1 MMSWVGCLLTD
12 SEIFILIVENSPILL
27 KNSVIPILSTFMY
40 LLALNNFAA
49 HNCDNDAT

>member
-1 MMSWVGCLLTD
+1 MMSWVGRLLPD
-12 SEIFILIVENSPILL
+12 SELLIGFAENSQILL